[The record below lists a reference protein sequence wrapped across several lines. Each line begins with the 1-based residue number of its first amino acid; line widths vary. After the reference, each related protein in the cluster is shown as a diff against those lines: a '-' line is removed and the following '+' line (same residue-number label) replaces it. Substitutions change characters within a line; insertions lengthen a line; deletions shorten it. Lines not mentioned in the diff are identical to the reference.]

1 MPTKSVTMKDVAKLA
16 GVTQPTVSYVI
27 NNTANISPEVK
38 DRVLRAIEET
48 GYQPN
53 ALAQNLKRRSSHTI
67 AILIPDIINPFYAMI
82 TKEMEQYFLGK
93 GYFTF
98 WASTNSDPHI
108 EESYINTFLQYKVD
122 GILIFSLI
130 NQNLYNVIVN
140 TRTPL
145 VLLDDR
151 ANSFHLP
158 YVHIMN
164 QNGAYTAVKYLYDSG
179 CQNICFVSEPLVK
192 YSMKERWKGF
202 LQACEEF
209 HLGQPDE
216 HCITI
221 PNSHD
226 NYSAGY
232 EIAEKILEKKY
243 DGIFVTSDYLA
254 CGIIKKMTNLNVNI
268 PDDISIIGYD
278 GLHIS
283 KMITPALSTM
293 EQPISKICH
302 EGADMLLDIIHSG
315 EYKQV
320 RELNAVLV
328 LRETTKK
335 LKTE

>member
-1 MPTKSVTMKDVAKLA
+1 
-16 GVTQPTVSYVI
+16 
-27 NNTANISPEVK
+27 
-38 DRVLRAIEET
+38 
-48 GYQPN
+48 
-53 ALAQNLKRRSSHTI
+53 
-67 AILIPDIINPFYAMI
+67 
-82 TKEMEQYFLGK
+82 
-93 GYFTF
+93 
-98 WASTNSDPHI
+98 
-108 EESYINTFLQYKVD
+108 
-122 GILIFSLI
+122 
-130 NQNLYNVIVN
+130 
-140 TRTPL
+140 
-145 VLLDDR
+145 
-151 ANSFHLP
+151 
-158 YVHIMN
+158 MN

-221 PNSHD
+221 PNSRD